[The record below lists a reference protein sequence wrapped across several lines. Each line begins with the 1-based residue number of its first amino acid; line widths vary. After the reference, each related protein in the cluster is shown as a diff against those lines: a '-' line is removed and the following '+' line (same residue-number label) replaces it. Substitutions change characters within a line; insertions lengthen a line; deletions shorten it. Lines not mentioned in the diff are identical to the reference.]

1 MRAKRASQRAAA
13 LLCAAALLV
22 NLISTAWAASAF
34 LRVGSASAVP
44 GETRSVYVS
53 GSNLDKLAGVQGI
66 VSYDNTALE
75 LTGAAMVGAFS
86 ALGTVN
92 TETAG
97 QVSFNGA
104 CLDGISGSQNILR
117 LDFRVR
123 PDAAAGEYLLDIL
136 IENAYNTGLGAVPLN
151 GAPGVFTVTEPQST
165 TKTLYFYSGSSVST
179 LHKGEQ
185 VSITACTYGSQGL
198 AAGKL
203 EFRYDAALFTY
214 VAAEPLA
221 ALSGAVKSLD
231 ASRAGYV
238 SAAFASEEEIPGGEL
253 LRLTLEAVAD
263 VDADTSVT
271 FAASELYDT
280 ALAAMNGVGF
290 TQALTLRKTEVTPET
305 PALRVTM
312 PAAAR
317 TDETITAVAVLDS
330 GSGLAAADFCISYD
344 TALLTCTGVKVSAG
358 MESVDGVCIVTNPN
372 FDGGQV
378 KFTFICEKG
387 FVDEAVLLTM
397 TFQPEKEGT
406 VTLTPAIA
414 TSAVGA
420 DRQPI
425 ALDMCAASCEVKDPF
440 FEVTFRDE
448 DGTVLSRQSVRYR
461 AAAVP
466 PDAVKA
472 PDEAHHYELAGW
484 GGDYSSITADAEFTA
499 RYTAIPHTEVVDKAV
514 EPTCTKAGL
523 TEGKHCSVCGEVLVE
538 QEVVPAKGH
547 TEVVDKAVEPT
558 CTKTGLT
565 EGKHCSVCG
574 EVLVEQTIVPA
585 KGHSWDSGK
594 ITIVP
599 TCTGTGVKTYT
610 CTACAATRTETVSAT
625 GHTVVT
631 VAKVEPTCT
640 QPGRAAGTKC
650 SVCGEV
656 LSGLTEIKATGH
668 TEVIDAAVEPTCTK
682 TGLTEG
688 KHCSVCNKVLV
699 KQTIVPAKGHSWDSG
714 KITIAPTCTGTGVKT
729 YTCTACAAT
738 RTETVS
744 ATGHTVVT
752 VAKVEPTC
760 TQPGRAAGTKCSVC
774 GEVLSGLTE
783 IKATGHTEVIDKAVA
798 PTCTKTGLTEGKH
811 CSVCSAVLVEQK
823 VVPAKGHI
831 EVVDKAVEPTCTETG
846 LTEGK
851 HCSVCGEVQ
860 VEQEVV
866 PAKGHTEVI
875 DKAVEPTCTETGLT
889 EGKHCSVCGAV
900 LVEQEIVPAK
910 GHTEVIDKT
919 VKPTCTETG
928 LTEGKHC
935 SVCNKV
941 LVKQTIVPAKGH
953 RWDGGKITA
962 APTCT
967 GTGVKTYTCTACAAT
982 RTETV
987 SATGH
992 TVVTVAKVEPT
1003 CTQPGRAAGTKCS
1016 VCGEILSGLT
1026 EIKATGHTEV
1036 IDAAV
1041 EPTCTETG
1049 LTEGKHCSVCNAV
1062 LVEQRVVPAKGHT
1075 EVVDKAV
1082 EPTCTETGLAEG
1094 KHCSVC
1100 NAVLVEQE
1108 VVPAKGHTEVI
1119 DKAVEPTCTE
1129 TGLTEGKRC
1138 SVCGEVLV
1146 KQEVVPAKGHTEV
1159 IDKAVEPTCTKMGL
1173 TEGKHCSVCNAV
1185 LVEQKVV
1192 PAKRHTEVI
1201 DKAVAP
1207 TCTKTGLTEGK
1218 HCSVCSAVL
1227 VEQEIVPAKG
1237 HIEVVDKA
1245 VEPTCTKTG
1254 LTEGKHCSVC
1264 SAVLVEQEIVPA
1276 KGHTEVV
1283 DKAVEPTCT
1292 ETGLTEGK
1300 HCSVCGEVLV
1310 EQKVVPAKGHT
1321 EVIDKAVAPTCTKT
1335 GLTEGKH
1342 CSVCGEVLVEQEV
1355 VPAKGHTEVV
1365 DKAVEPTCTETGL
1378 TEGKHCSVC
1387 SAVLVEQEVVPAKGH
1402 TEVVDKAVEPTCTK
1416 TGLTEG
1422 KHCSV
1427 CGEVLVEQ
1435 EVVPA
1440 LGFTVSGSVAG
1451 VTDNAMVTLLKD
1463 GVVAARGDVRADGG
1477 FLLSGLRIG
1486 AGTYTLRVDGGGCV
1500 AWEMPVAL
1508 SDDSGSANVACLL
1521 RRIGDVN
1528 GDGTGAEDA
1537 LQCTLDLQTLYDYLA
1552 LRQVPGSFCDSADA
1566 ARNELLVRY
1575 FLRLADVN
1583 EDGQVDILD
1592 YQRLYLL
1599 ARNG

>member
-1 MRAKRASQRAAA
+1 MKAKRASRRAAA

-34 LRVGSASAVP
+34 LRVGSASAAP

-53 GSNLDKLAGVQGI
+53 GSNLEALAGVEGI
-66 VSYDNTALE
+66 VSYDDTALE

-97 QVSFNGA
+97 QVSFNGT
-104 CLDGISGSQNILR
+104 CLDGISGSQSILR
-117 LDFRVR
+117 LDFRVKA
-123 PDAAAGEYLLDIL
+123 DAAPGDYLLDIL
-136 IENAYNTGLGAVPLN
+136 IENAYNTDPVAVPLS
-151 GAPGVFTVTEPQST
+151 GASGVFTVTEPQST

-185 VSITACTYGSQGL
+185 VSITARTYGSQGL

-203 EFRYDAALFTY
+203 EFRYDAALFTC
-214 VAAEPLA
+214 VAAEPLS
-221 ALSGAVKSLD
+221 ALSGAMKSLD
-231 ASRAGYV
+231 ISRAGYV

-280 ALAAMNGVGF
+280 ALAAMNGIGF

-305 PALRVTM
+305 PALRVTV

-317 TDETITAVAVLDS
+317 TDETITAVVTLDS

-387 FVDEAVLLTM
+387 FADEAVLLTM
-397 TFQPEKEGT
+397 TFQPKKEGA
-406 VTLTPAIA
+406 VTLTPTVT

-420 DRQPI
+420 DRRPI

-499 RYTAIPHTEVVDKAV
+499 RYTAIPHTEVVDKA
-514 EPTCTKAGL
+514 L
-523 TEGKHCSVCGEVLVE
+523 
-538 QEVVPAKGH
+538 
-547 TEVVDKAVEPT
+547 
-558 CTKTGLT
+558 
-565 EGKHCSVCG
+565 
-574 EVLVEQTIVPA
+574 
-585 KGHSWDSGK
+585 
-594 ITIVP
+594 
-599 TCTGTGVKTYT
+599 
-610 CTACAATRTETVSAT
+610 
-625 GHTVVT
+625 
-631 VAKVEPTCT
+631 
-640 QPGRAAGTKC
+640 
-650 SVCGEV
+650 
-656 LSGLTEIKATGH
+656 
-668 TEVIDAAVEPTCTK
+668 EPTCTK

-699 KQTIVPAKGHSWDSG
+699 KQEIVPAKGH
-714 KITIAPTCTGTGVKT
+714 
-729 YTCTACAAT
+729 
-738 RTETVS
+738 
-744 ATGHTVVT
+744 
-752 VAKVEPTC
+752 
-760 TQPGRAAGTKCSVC
+760 
-774 GEVLSGLTE
+774 
-783 IKATGHTEVIDKAVA
+783 TEVVDKAVA
-798 PTCTKTGLTEGKH
+798 PTCTETGLTEGKH

-823 VVPAKGHI
+823 VVPAKGHT
-831 EVVDKAVEPTCTETG
+831 EVVDKAVEPTCTKAG

-851 HCSVCGEVQ
+851 HCSVCNTVL
-860 VEQEVV
+860 VEQKVV

-875 DKAVEPTCTETGLT
+875 DKAV
-889 EGKHCSVCGAV
+889 
-900 LVEQEIVPAK
+900 
-910 GHTEVIDKT
+910 
-919 VKPTCTETG
+919 
-928 LTEGKHC
+928 
-935 SVCNKV
+935 
-941 LVKQTIVPAKGH
+941 
-953 RWDGGKITA
+953 

-967 GTGVKTYTCTACAAT
+967 K
-982 RTETV
+982 
-987 SATGH
+987 
-992 TVVTVAKVEPT
+992 
-1003 CTQPGRAAGTKCS
+1003 
-1016 VCGEILSGLT
+1016 
-1026 EIKATGHTEV
+1026 
-1036 IDAAV
+1036 
-1041 EPTCTETG
+1041 TG

-1146 KQEVVPAKGHTEV
+1146 EQEVVPAKGHIEV
-1159 IDKAVEPTCTKMGL
+1159 VDKAVAPTCTQTGL

-1192 PAKRHTEVI
+1192 PAKGHT
-1201 DKAVAP
+1201 
-1207 TCTKTGLTEGK
+1207 
-1218 HCSVCSAVL
+1218 
-1227 VEQEIVPAKG
+1227 
-1237 HIEVVDKA
+1237 EVVDKA

-1264 SAVLVEQEIVPA
+1264 NA
-1276 KGHTEVV
+1276 
-1283 DKAVEPTCT
+1283 
-1292 ETGLTEGK
+1292 
-1300 HCSVCGEVLV
+1300 VLV

-1335 GLTEGKH
+1335 GLTEGR
-1342 CSVCGEVLVEQEV
+1342 
-1355 VPAKGHTEVV
+1355 
-1365 DKAVEPTCTETGL
+1365 
-1378 TEGKHCSVC
+1378 HCSVC
-1387 SAVLVEQEVVPAKGH
+1387 SAVLVEQEI
-1402 TEVVDKAVEPTCTK
+1402 
-1416 TGLTEG
+1416 
-1422 KHCSV
+1422 
-1427 CGEVLVEQ
+1427 
-1435 EVVPA
+1435 VPA

-1451 VTDNAMVTLLKD
+1451 VTDNAMVTLLKN

-1537 LQCTLDLQTLYDYLA
+1537 LRCTLDLQTLYDYLA

>member
-1 MRAKRASQRAAA
+1 MRAKCASRRAAA

-22 NLISTAWAASAF
+22 NLISTAWAANAF
-34 LRVGSASAVP
+34 LRVGSASAAP

-53 GSNLDKLAGVQGI
+53 GSNLEALAGVEGI

-136 IENAYNTGLGAVPLN
+136 IENAYNTGLGTVPLS
-151 GAPGVFTVTEPQST
+151 GASGVFTVTEPQST

-185 VSITACTYGSQGL
+185 VSITARTYGSQGL

-203 EFRYDAALFTY
+203 EFRYDAALFTC

-231 ASRAGYV
+231 TSRAGYV

-290 TQALTLRKTEVTPET
+290 TRTLALRKAEVTPEV

-317 TDETITAVAVLDS
+317 TNETITAAATLDN

-378 KFTFICEKG
+378 KFTFICAKG
-387 FVDEAVLLTM
+387 FADRAELVTM
-397 TFQPEKEGT
+397 TFQPKKEGA
-406 VTLTPAIA
+406 VTLTPTVT

-420 DRQPI
+420 DRRPI
-425 ALDMCAASCEVKDPF
+425 ALDMRAASCEVKDPF

-484 GGDYSSITADAEFTA
+484 GGDYSNITADAEFTA

-514 EPTCTKAGL
+514 EPTCTKTGL
-523 TEGKHCSVCGEVLVE
+523 TEGKHCSVCSAVLVE
-538 QEVVPAKGH
+538 QEVVKAKGH
-547 TEVVDKAVEPT
+547 TEVIDAAVEPT
-558 CTKTGLT
+558 CTETGLT

-574 EVLVEQTIVPA
+574 EVLVEQ
-585 KGHSWDSGK
+585 
-594 ITIVP
+594 
-599 TCTGTGVKTYT
+599 
-610 CTACAATRTETVSAT
+610 
-625 GHTVVT
+625 
-631 VAKVEPTCT
+631 
-640 QPGRAAGTKC
+640 
-650 SVCGEV
+650 
-656 LSGLTEIKATGH
+656 
-668 TEVIDAAVEPTCTK
+668 
-682 TGLTEG
+682 
-688 KHCSVCNKVLV
+688 
-699 KQTIVPAKGHSWDSG
+699 
-714 KITIAPTCTGTGVKT
+714 
-729 YTCTACAAT
+729 
-738 RTETVS
+738 
-744 ATGHTVVT
+744 
-752 VAKVEPTC
+752 
-760 TQPGRAAGTKCSVC
+760 
-774 GEVLSGLTE
+774 
-783 IKATGHTEVIDKAVA
+783 KAV
-798 PTCTKTGLTEGKH
+798 K
-811 CSVCSAVLVEQK
+811 
-823 VVPAKGHI
+823 AKGHI

-851 HCSVCGEVQ
+851 HCSVCGEV
-860 VEQEVV
+860 
-866 PAKGHTEVI
+866 
-875 DKAVEPTCTETGLT
+875 
-889 EGKHCSVCGAV
+889 
-900 LVEQEIVPAK
+900 
-910 GHTEVIDKT
+910 
-919 VKPTCTETG
+919 
-928 LTEGKHC
+928 
-935 SVCNKV
+935 
-941 LVKQTIVPAKGH
+941 
-953 RWDGGKITA
+953 
-962 APTCT
+962 
-967 GTGVKTYTCTACAAT
+967 
-982 RTETV
+982 
-987 SATGH
+987 
-992 TVVTVAKVEPT
+992 
-1003 CTQPGRAAGTKCS
+1003 
-1016 VCGEILSGLT
+1016 
-1026 EIKATGHTEV
+1026 
-1036 IDAAV
+1036 
-1041 EPTCTETG
+1041 
-1049 LTEGKHCSVCNAV
+1049 
-1062 LVEQRVVPAKGHT
+1062 
-1075 EVVDKAV
+1075 
-1082 EPTCTETGLAEG
+1082 
-1094 KHCSVC
+1094 
-1100 NAVLVEQE
+1100 LVEQE
-1108 VVPAKGHTEVI
+1108 VVPAKGHTE
-1119 DKAVEPTCTE
+1119 AV
-1129 TGLTEGKRC
+1129 
-1138 SVCGEVLV
+1138 
-1146 KQEVVPAKGHTEV
+1146 
-1159 IDKAVEPTCTKMGL
+1159 DKAVEPTCTKTGL

-1192 PAKRHTEVI
+1192 PA
-1201 DKAVAP
+1201 
-1207 TCTKTGLTEGK
+1207 
-1218 HCSVCSAVL
+1218 
-1227 VEQEIVPAKG
+1227 
-1237 HIEVVDKA
+1237 
-1245 VEPTCTKTG
+1245 
-1254 LTEGKHCSVC
+1254 
-1264 SAVLVEQEIVPA
+1264 
-1276 KGHTEVV
+1276 
-1283 DKAVEPTCT
+1283 
-1292 ETGLTEGK
+1292 
-1300 HCSVCGEVLV
+1300 
-1310 EQKVVPAKGHT
+1310 
-1321 EVIDKAVAPTCTKT
+1321 
-1335 GLTEGKH
+1335 
-1342 CSVCGEVLVEQEV
+1342 
-1355 VPAKGHTEVV
+1355 
-1365 DKAVEPTCTETGL
+1365 
-1378 TEGKHCSVC
+1378 
-1387 SAVLVEQEVVPAKGH
+1387 
-1402 TEVVDKAVEPTCTK
+1402 
-1416 TGLTEG
+1416 
-1422 KHCSV
+1422 
-1427 CGEVLVEQ
+1427 
-1435 EVVPA
+1435 

-1451 VTDNAMVTLLKD
+1451 ATDNAMVTLLKD

-1486 AGTYTLRVDGGGCV
+1486 AGTYTLRVDGVGCV

-1521 RRIGDVN
+1521 LRIGDVN

>member
-1 MRAKRASQRAAA
+1 MKAKRASRRAAA

-34 LRVGSASAVP
+34 LQVGSASAAP

-53 GSNLDKLAGVQGI
+53 GSNLEALAGVQGI
-66 VSYDNTALE
+66 VSYDDTALE

-97 QVSFNGA
+97 QVSFNGT

-136 IENAYNTGLGAVPLN
+136 IENAYNTGLATVTMSGVS
-151 GAPGVFTVTEPQST
+151 GVFTVTEPQTT

-185 VSITACTYGSQGL
+185 VSITARTYGSQGL

-203 EFRYDAALFTY
+203 EFRYDAALFTC

-231 ASRAGYV
+231 TSRTGYV
-238 SAAFASEEEIPGGEL
+238 SAAFASKEEIPGGEL
-253 LRLTLEAVAD
+253 LRLTLEAAAD

-280 ALAAMNGVGF
+280 ALAAMNGIGF

-317 TDETITAVAVLDS
+317 TDETITAVAVLDR

-406 VTLTPAIA
+406 VTLTPTVT

-425 ALDMCAASCEVKDPF
+425 TLDMCAASCEVKDPF

-448 DGTVLSRQSVRYR
+448 DGTVLSRQSVRYC

-472 PDEAHHYELAGW
+472 PDAAYHYELTGW
-484 GGDYSSITADAEFTA
+484 GGDYSSITANAEFTA
-499 RYTAIPHTEVVDKAV
+499 RYTAIPHTEVVDK
-514 EPTCTKAGL
+514 
-523 TEGKHCSVCGEVLVE
+523 
-538 QEVVPAKGH
+538 
-547 TEVVDKAVEPT
+547 
-558 CTKTGLT
+558 
-565 EGKHCSVCG
+565 
-574 EVLVEQTIVPA
+574 
-585 KGHSWDSGK
+585 
-594 ITIVP
+594 
-599 TCTGTGVKTYT
+599 
-610 CTACAATRTETVSAT
+610 
-625 GHTVVT
+625 
-631 VAKVEPTCT
+631 
-640 QPGRAAGTKC
+640 
-650 SVCGEV
+650 
-656 LSGLTEIKATGH
+656 
-668 TEVIDAAVEPTCTK
+668 AVEPTCTK

-783 IKATGHTEVIDKAVA
+783 IKATGHTEVIDA
-798 PTCTKTGLTEGKH
+798 
-811 CSVCSAVLVEQK
+811 
-823 VVPAKGHI
+823 
-831 EVVDKAVEPTCTETG
+831 
-846 LTEGK
+846 
-851 HCSVCGEVQ
+851 
-860 VEQEVV
+860 
-866 PAKGHTEVI
+866 
-875 DKAVEPTCTETGLT
+875 
-889 EGKHCSVCGAV
+889 
-900 LVEQEIVPAK
+900 
-910 GHTEVIDKT
+910 
-919 VKPTCTETG
+919 
-928 LTEGKHC
+928 
-935 SVCNKV
+935 
-941 LVKQTIVPAKGH
+941 
-953 RWDGGKITA
+953 
-962 APTCT
+962 
-967 GTGVKTYTCTACAAT
+967 
-982 RTETV
+982 
-987 SATGH
+987 
-992 TVVTVAKVEPT
+992 
-1003 CTQPGRAAGTKCS
+1003 
-1016 VCGEILSGLT
+1016 
-1026 EIKATGHTEV
+1026 
-1036 IDAAV
+1036 
-1041 EPTCTETG
+1041 
-1049 LTEGKHCSVCNAV
+1049 
-1062 LVEQRVVPAKGHT
+1062 
-1075 EVVDKAV
+1075 
-1082 EPTCTETGLAEG
+1082 
-1094 KHCSVC
+1094 
-1100 NAVLVEQE
+1100 
-1108 VVPAKGHTEVI
+1108 
-1119 DKAVEPTCTE
+1119 
-1129 TGLTEGKRC
+1129 
-1138 SVCGEVLV
+1138 
-1146 KQEVVPAKGHTEV
+1146 
-1159 IDKAVEPTCTKMGL
+1159 
-1173 TEGKHCSVCNAV
+1173 
-1185 LVEQKVV
+1185 
-1192 PAKRHTEVI
+1192 
-1201 DKAVAP
+1201 
-1207 TCTKTGLTEGK
+1207 
-1218 HCSVCSAVL
+1218 
-1227 VEQEIVPAKG
+1227 
-1237 HIEVVDKA
+1237 
-1245 VEPTCTKTG
+1245 
-1254 LTEGKHCSVC
+1254 
-1264 SAVLVEQEIVPA
+1264 
-1276 KGHTEVV
+1276 
-1283 DKAVEPTCT
+1283 AVEPTCT

-1310 EQKVVPAKGHT
+1310 EQK
-1321 EVIDKAVAPTCTKT
+1321 
-1335 GLTEGKH
+1335 
-1342 CSVCGEVLVEQEV
+1342 
-1355 VPAKGHTEVV
+1355 
-1365 DKAVEPTCTETGL
+1365 
-1378 TEGKHCSVC
+1378 
-1387 SAVLVEQEVVPAKGH
+1387 
-1402 TEVVDKAVEPTCTK
+1402 
-1416 TGLTEG
+1416 
-1422 KHCSV
+1422 
-1427 CGEVLVEQ
+1427 
-1435 EVVPA
+1435 VVPA

-1477 FLLSGLRIG
+1477 FLLSGLRNG

-1521 RRIGDVN
+1521 LRIGDVN

>member
-1 MRAKRASQRAAA
+1 MKAKRASRRAAA

-34 LRVGSASAVP
+34 LRVGSASAAP

-53 GSNLDKLAGVQGI
+53 GSNLEALAGVEGI

-86 ALGTVN
+86 TLGTVN

-123 PDAAAGEYLLDIL
+123 PDAAADDYLLDIL
-136 IENAYNTGLGAVPLN
+136 IENAYNTGLTTVPLN
-151 GAPGVFTVTEPQST
+151 GVSGVFTVTEPQTT

-185 VSITACTYGSQGL
+185 VSITARTYGSQGL

-203 EFRYDAALFTY
+203 EFRYDAALFTC
-214 VAAEPLA
+214 VAAEPLS
-221 ALSGAVKSLD
+221 ALSGAMKSLD
-231 ASRAGYV
+231 TSRAGYV

-253 LRLTLEAVAD
+253 LRLTLEAAAD

-271 FAASELYDT
+271 FTASELYDT
-280 ALAAMNGVGF
+280 ALAAMNGIGF

-317 TDETITAVAVLDS
+317 TDETITAVATLDS

-344 TALLTCTGVKVSAG
+344 TALLTSTGVKVSAG
-358 MESVDGVCIVTNPN
+358 MESVDGVCIVTNPHT
-372 FDGGQV
+372 DGGQV
-378 KFTFICEKG
+378 KFTFICAKG
-387 FVDEAVLLTM
+387 FADGAELVTM
-397 TFQPEKEGT
+397 TFQPKKEGA
-406 VTLTPAIA
+406 VTLTPTVT

-420 DRQPI
+420 DRRPI

-484 GGDYSSITADAEFTA
+484 GGDYSNITADAEFTA
-499 RYTAIPHTEVVDKAV
+499 RYTAIPHTEAV
-514 EPTCTKAGL
+514 
-523 TEGKHCSVCGEVLVE
+523 
-538 QEVVPAKGH
+538 
-547 TEVVDKAVEPT
+547 
-558 CTKTGLT
+558 
-565 EGKHCSVCG
+565 
-574 EVLVEQTIVPA
+574 
-585 KGHSWDSGK
+585 
-594 ITIVP
+594 
-599 TCTGTGVKTYT
+599 
-610 CTACAATRTETVSAT
+610 
-625 GHTVVT
+625 
-631 VAKVEPTCT
+631 
-640 QPGRAAGTKC
+640 
-650 SVCGEV
+650 
-656 LSGLTEIKATGH
+656 
-668 TEVIDAAVEPTCTK
+668 
-682 TGLTEG
+682 
-688 KHCSVCNKVLV
+688 
-699 KQTIVPAKGHSWDSG
+699 
-714 KITIAPTCTGTGVKT
+714 
-729 YTCTACAAT
+729 
-738 RTETVS
+738 
-744 ATGHTVVT
+744 
-752 VAKVEPTC
+752 
-760 TQPGRAAGTKCSVC
+760 
-774 GEVLSGLTE
+774 
-783 IKATGHTEVIDKAVA
+783 DKAVA
-798 PTCTKTGLTEGKH
+798 PTCTETGLTEGKH

-823 VVPAKGHI
+823 V
-831 EVVDKAVEPTCTETG
+831 
-846 LTEGK
+846 
-851 HCSVCGEVQ
+851 
-860 VEQEVV
+860 
-866 PAKGHTEVI
+866 
-875 DKAVEPTCTETGLT
+875 
-889 EGKHCSVCGAV
+889 
-900 LVEQEIVPAK
+900 
-910 GHTEVIDKT
+910 
-919 VKPTCTETG
+919 
-928 LTEGKHC
+928 
-935 SVCNKV
+935 
-941 LVKQTIVPAKGH
+941 
-953 RWDGGKITA
+953 
-962 APTCT
+962 
-967 GTGVKTYTCTACAAT
+967 
-982 RTETV
+982 
-987 SATGH
+987 
-992 TVVTVAKVEPT
+992 
-1003 CTQPGRAAGTKCS
+1003 
-1016 VCGEILSGLT
+1016 
-1026 EIKATGHTEV
+1026 
-1036 IDAAV
+1036 
-1041 EPTCTETG
+1041 
-1049 LTEGKHCSVCNAV
+1049 
-1062 LVEQRVVPAKGHT
+1062 
-1075 EVVDKAV
+1075 
-1082 EPTCTETGLAEG
+1082 
-1094 KHCSVC
+1094 
-1100 NAVLVEQE
+1100 
-1108 VVPAKGHTEVI
+1108 
-1119 DKAVEPTCTE
+1119 
-1129 TGLTEGKRC
+1129 
-1138 SVCGEVLV
+1138 
-1146 KQEVVPAKGHTEV
+1146 
-1159 IDKAVEPTCTKMGL
+1159 
-1173 TEGKHCSVCNAV
+1173 
-1185 LVEQKVV
+1185 
-1192 PAKRHTEVI
+1192 
-1201 DKAVAP
+1201 
-1207 TCTKTGLTEGK
+1207 
-1218 HCSVCSAVL
+1218 
-1227 VEQEIVPAKG
+1227 VPAKG

-1283 DKAVEPTCT
+1283 DKAV
-1292 ETGLTEGK
+1292 
-1300 HCSVCGEVLV
+1300 
-1310 EQKVVPAKGHT
+1310 
-1321 EVIDKAVAPTCTKT
+1321 APTCTKT

-1342 CSVCGEVLVEQEV
+1342 CSVCNAVLVEQEV

-1365 DKAVEPTCTETGL
+1365 DKVVEPTCTETGL

-1402 TEVVDKAVEPTCTK
+1402 TEVIDKAVAPTCTKTGLTEGRHCSVCSAVLVEQEIVPAKGHTEVIDKAVAPTCTKTGLTEGKHCSVCSAVLVEQEVVPAKGHTEVIDKAVEPTCTK
-1416 TGLTEG
+1416 TGLTEGKHCSICSAVLVEQKVVPAKGHSWDGGKITAAPTCTGTGVKTYTCTECAATRTETVSATGHTVVTVAKVEPTCTQSGRAAGTKCSVCGEVLSGLTEIKATGHTEVIDAAVEPTCTKTGLTEGKHCSVCNAVLVEQEIVPAKGHTEVIDEAVEPTCTETGLTEG

-1451 VTDNAMVTLLKD
+1451 VTDNAMVTLLQD
-1463 GVVAARGDVRADGG
+1463 GVVTARGDVRADGG

-1521 RRIGDVN
+1521 LRIGDVN

-1537 LQCTLDLQTLYDYLA
+1537 LRCTLDLQTLYDYLA

>member
-34 LRVGSASAVP
+34 LRVGSASAAP

-66 VSYDNTALE
+66 VSYDSAALE

-86 ALGTVN
+86 TLGTVN

-123 PDAAAGEYLLDIL
+123 PDAAAGDYLLDIL
-136 IENAYNTGLGAVPLN
+136 IENAYNTGLTTVPLN
-151 GAPGVFTVTEPQST
+151 GVSGVFTVTEPQST
-165 TKTLYFYSGSSVST
+165 TKTLYFYGSSDASA
-179 LHKGEQ
+179 LHKGEK
-185 VSITACTYGSQGL
+185 VTVTARTYGSQGL

-203 EFRYDAALFTY
+203 EFRYDAALFIC

-231 ASRAGYV
+231 TSRAGYV
-238 SAAFASEEEIPGGEL
+238 SAAFASEEELPGGEL
-253 LRLTLEAVAD
+253 LRLTLEAAAD

-317 TDETITAVAVLDS
+317 TDETITAVAVLDR

-406 VTLTPAIA
+406 VTLTPTVT

-420 DRQPI
+420 DRKPI

-440 FEVTFRDE
+440 FAVTFRDE

-514 EPTCTKAGL
+514 EPTCT
-523 TEGKHCSVCGEVLVE
+523 E
-538 QEVVPAKGH
+538 
-547 TEVVDKAVEPT
+547 
-558 CTKTGLT
+558 TGLT
-565 EGKHCSVCG
+565 EGKHCSVCSA
-574 EVLVEQTIVPA
+574 VLVKQTIVPA
-585 KGHSWDSGK
+585 KGHRWDGGK
-594 ITIVP
+594 ITAAP
-599 TCTGTGVKTYT
+599 TCTKTGVKTYT
-610 CTACAATRTETVSAT
+610 CTECAATRTETVSAM

-668 TEVIDAAVEPTCTK
+668 TEVIDAVVEPTCTETGLTEGKHCSVCNAVLVEQEVVKAKGHTEVIDAAVEPTCTK

-688 KHCSVCNKVLV
+688 KHCSVCSAVLVEQEVVPAKGHTEVIDKAVEPTCTKTGLTEGKHCSVCSAVLVEQEIVPAKGHTEVVDKVVEPTCTETGLTEGKHCSVCNKVLV
-699 KQTIVPAKGHSWDSG
+699 EQTIVPAKGHSWDSG

-783 IKATGHTEVIDKAVA
+783 IKATGHTEVIDKAV
-798 PTCTKTGLTEGKH
+798 
-811 CSVCSAVLVEQK
+811 
-823 VVPAKGHI
+823 
-831 EVVDKAVEPTCTETG
+831 
-846 LTEGK
+846 
-851 HCSVCGEVQ
+851 
-860 VEQEVV
+860 
-866 PAKGHTEVI
+866 
-875 DKAVEPTCTETGLT
+875 
-889 EGKHCSVCGAV
+889 
-900 LVEQEIVPAK
+900 
-910 GHTEVIDKT
+910 
-919 VKPTCTETG
+919 
-928 LTEGKHC
+928 
-935 SVCNKV
+935 
-941 LVKQTIVPAKGH
+941 
-953 RWDGGKITA
+953 
-962 APTCT
+962 
-967 GTGVKTYTCTACAAT
+967 
-982 RTETV
+982 
-987 SATGH
+987 
-992 TVVTVAKVEPT
+992 
-1003 CTQPGRAAGTKCS
+1003 
-1016 VCGEILSGLT
+1016 
-1026 EIKATGHTEV
+1026 
-1036 IDAAV
+1036 
-1041 EPTCTETG
+1041 
-1049 LTEGKHCSVCNAV
+1049 
-1062 LVEQRVVPAKGHT
+1062 
-1075 EVVDKAV
+1075 
-1082 EPTCTETGLAEG
+1082 
-1094 KHCSVC
+1094 
-1100 NAVLVEQE
+1100 
-1108 VVPAKGHTEVI
+1108 
-1119 DKAVEPTCTE
+1119 
-1129 TGLTEGKRC
+1129 
-1138 SVCGEVLV
+1138 
-1146 KQEVVPAKGHTEV
+1146 
-1159 IDKAVEPTCTKMGL
+1159 
-1173 TEGKHCSVCNAV
+1173 
-1185 LVEQKVV
+1185 
-1192 PAKRHTEVI
+1192 
-1201 DKAVAP
+1201 
-1207 TCTKTGLTEGK
+1207 
-1218 HCSVCSAVL
+1218 
-1227 VEQEIVPAKG
+1227 
-1237 HIEVVDKA
+1237 
-1245 VEPTCTKTG
+1245 
-1254 LTEGKHCSVC
+1254 
-1264 SAVLVEQEIVPA
+1264 
-1276 KGHTEVV
+1276 
-1283 DKAVEPTCT
+1283 
-1292 ETGLTEGK
+1292 
-1300 HCSVCGEVLV
+1300 
-1310 EQKVVPAKGHT
+1310 
-1321 EVIDKAVAPTCTKT
+1321 
-1335 GLTEGKH
+1335 
-1342 CSVCGEVLVEQEV
+1342 
-1355 VPAKGHTEVV
+1355 
-1365 DKAVEPTCTETGL
+1365 
-1378 TEGKHCSVC
+1378 
-1387 SAVLVEQEVVPAKGH
+1387 
-1402 TEVVDKAVEPTCTK
+1402 EPTCTK

-1451 VTDNAMVTLLKD
+1451 ITDNAMVTLLKD
-1463 GVVAARGDVRADGG
+1463 GVVAARGDVRADGS
-1477 FLLSGLRIG
+1477 FRLSELRIG

-1500 AWEMPVAL
+1500 AWEMPIAL

-1521 RRIGDVN
+1521 LRIGDVN

-1537 LQCTLDLQTLYDYLA
+1537 LQCALDLQTLYDYLA
-1552 LRQVPGSFCDSADA
+1552 LGQVPGSFRDSADA

-1583 EDGQVDILD
+1583 GDGQVNILD

-1599 ARNG
+1599 ARNN

>member
-1 MRAKRASQRAAA
+1 MKAKRASRRAAA

-34 LRVGSASAVP
+34 LRVGSASAAP

-53 GSNLDKLAGVQGI
+53 GSNLEALAGVEGI
-66 VSYDNTALE
+66 VSYDNTELE

-123 PDAAAGEYLLDIL
+123 PDAAAGEYLLGIL
-136 IENAYNTGLGAVPLN
+136 IENAYNTGLGTVPLS
-151 GAPGVFTVTEPQST
+151 GASGVFTVTEPQTT

-185 VSITACTYGSQGL
+185 VSITARTYGSQGL

-203 EFRYDAALFTY
+203 EFRYDAALFTC

-231 ASRAGYV
+231 TSRAGYV

-317 TDETITAVAVLDS
+317 TNETITAVATLDS

-358 MESVDGVCIVTNPN
+358 MESVDGVCIETNPN

-378 KFTFICEKG
+378 KFTFICAKG
-387 FVDEAVLLTM
+387 FADGAELVTV
-397 TFQPEKEGT
+397 TFQPKKEGA
-406 VTLTPAIA
+406 VTLTPTVT

-420 DRQPI
+420 DRRPI

-499 RYTAIPHTEVVDKAV
+499 RYTAIPHTEVV
-514 EPTCTKAGL
+514 E
-523 TEGKHCSVCGEVLVE
+523 
-538 QEVVPAKGH
+538 
-547 TEVVDKAVEPT
+547 KAVEPT

-574 EVLVEQTIVPA
+574 EVL
-585 KGHSWDSGK
+585 
-594 ITIVP
+594 
-599 TCTGTGVKTYT
+599 
-610 CTACAATRTETVSAT
+610 
-625 GHTVVT
+625 
-631 VAKVEPTCT
+631 
-640 QPGRAAGTKC
+640 
-650 SVCGEV
+650 
-656 LSGLTEIKATGH
+656 
-668 TEVIDAAVEPTCTK
+668 
-682 TGLTEG
+682 
-688 KHCSVCNKVLV
+688 
-699 KQTIVPAKGHSWDSG
+699 
-714 KITIAPTCTGTGVKT
+714 
-729 YTCTACAAT
+729 
-738 RTETVS
+738 
-744 ATGHTVVT
+744 
-752 VAKVEPTC
+752 
-760 TQPGRAAGTKCSVC
+760 
-774 GEVLSGLTE
+774 
-783 IKATGHTEVIDKAVA
+783 
-798 PTCTKTGLTEGKH
+798 
-811 CSVCSAVLVEQK
+811 
-823 VVPAKGHI
+823 
-831 EVVDKAVEPTCTETG
+831 
-846 LTEGK
+846 
-851 HCSVCGEVQ
+851 
-860 VEQEVV
+860 
-866 PAKGHTEVI
+866 
-875 DKAVEPTCTETGLT
+875 
-889 EGKHCSVCGAV
+889 
-900 LVEQEIVPAK
+900 
-910 GHTEVIDKT
+910 
-919 VKPTCTETG
+919 
-928 LTEGKHC
+928 
-935 SVCNKV
+935 
-941 LVKQTIVPAKGH
+941 
-953 RWDGGKITA
+953 
-962 APTCT
+962 
-967 GTGVKTYTCTACAAT
+967 
-982 RTETV
+982 
-987 SATGH
+987 
-992 TVVTVAKVEPT
+992 
-1003 CTQPGRAAGTKCS
+1003 
-1016 VCGEILSGLT
+1016 
-1026 EIKATGHTEV
+1026 
-1036 IDAAV
+1036 
-1041 EPTCTETG
+1041 
-1049 LTEGKHCSVCNAV
+1049 
-1062 LVEQRVVPAKGHT
+1062 
-1075 EVVDKAV
+1075 
-1082 EPTCTETGLAEG
+1082 
-1094 KHCSVC
+1094 
-1100 NAVLVEQE
+1100 
-1108 VVPAKGHTEVI
+1108 
-1119 DKAVEPTCTE
+1119 
-1129 TGLTEGKRC
+1129 
-1138 SVCGEVLV
+1138 
-1146 KQEVVPAKGHTEV
+1146 
-1159 IDKAVEPTCTKMGL
+1159 M
-1173 TEGKHCSVCNAV
+1173 
-1185 LVEQKVV
+1185 
-1192 PAKRHTEVI
+1192 
-1201 DKAVAP
+1201 
-1207 TCTKTGLTEGK
+1207 
-1218 HCSVCSAVL
+1218 
-1227 VEQEIVPAKG
+1227 
-1237 HIEVVDKA
+1237 
-1245 VEPTCTKTG
+1245 
-1254 LTEGKHCSVC
+1254 
-1264 SAVLVEQEIVPA
+1264 
-1276 KGHTEVV
+1276 
-1283 DKAVEPTCT
+1283 
-1292 ETGLTEGK
+1292 
-1300 HCSVCGEVLV
+1300 
-1310 EQKVVPAKGHT
+1310 
-1321 EVIDKAVAPTCTKT
+1321 
-1335 GLTEGKH
+1335 
-1342 CSVCGEVLVEQEV
+1342 
-1355 VPAKGHTEVV
+1355 
-1365 DKAVEPTCTETGL
+1365 
-1378 TEGKHCSVC
+1378 
-1387 SAVLVEQEVVPAKGH
+1387 
-1402 TEVVDKAVEPTCTK
+1402 
-1416 TGLTEG
+1416 
-1422 KHCSV
+1422 
-1427 CGEVLVEQ
+1427 EQ

-1451 VTDNAMVTLLKD
+1451 ATDNAMATLLKD

-1508 SDDSGSANVACLL
+1508 SDDRGSANVACLL
-1521 RRIGDVN
+1521 LRIGDVN

>member
-1 MRAKRASQRAAA
+1 MKLKRASQRAAA

-34 LRVGSASAVP
+34 LRVGSVSAAP

-66 VSYDNTALE
+66 VSYDSAVLE

-123 PDAAAGEYLLDIL
+123 PDAAAGEYLLGIL
-136 IENAYNTGLGAVPLN
+136 IENAYNTDPVAVPLS
-151 GAPGVFTVTEPQST
+151 GASGVFAVTEPQTT

-185 VSITACTYGSQGL
+185 VSITASTYGSQGL

-203 EFRYDAALFTY
+203 EFRYDAALFTC
-214 VAAEPLA
+214 VAAEPLS
-221 ALSGAVKSLD
+221 ALSGAMKSLD
-231 ASRAGYV
+231 ISRAGYV

-253 LRLTLEAVAD
+253 LRLTLEAAAD

-317 TDETITAVAVLDS
+317 TDKTITAVAVLDR

-344 TALLTCTGVKVSAG
+344 TALLTCTGVEVSAG
-358 MESVDGVCIVTNPN
+358 MESVDGVCIMTNPN

-397 TFQPEKEGT
+397 TFQPKKEGA
-406 VTLTPAIA
+406 VTLTPTVT

-420 DRQPI
+420 DRRPI

-499 RYTAIPHTEVVDKAV
+499 RYTAIPHTEVM
-514 EPTCTKAGL
+514 
-523 TEGKHCSVCGEVLVE
+523 
-538 QEVVPAKGH
+538 
-547 TEVVDKAVEPT
+547 
-558 CTKTGLT
+558 
-565 EGKHCSVCG
+565 
-574 EVLVEQTIVPA
+574 
-585 KGHSWDSGK
+585 
-594 ITIVP
+594 
-599 TCTGTGVKTYT
+599 
-610 CTACAATRTETVSAT
+610 
-625 GHTVVT
+625 
-631 VAKVEPTCT
+631 
-640 QPGRAAGTKC
+640 
-650 SVCGEV
+650 
-656 LSGLTEIKATGH
+656 
-668 TEVIDAAVEPTCTK
+668 
-682 TGLTEG
+682 
-688 KHCSVCNKVLV
+688 
-699 KQTIVPAKGHSWDSG
+699 
-714 KITIAPTCTGTGVKT
+714 
-729 YTCTACAAT
+729 
-738 RTETVS
+738 
-744 ATGHTVVT
+744 
-752 VAKVEPTC
+752 
-760 TQPGRAAGTKCSVC
+760 
-774 GEVLSGLTE
+774 
-783 IKATGHTEVIDKAVA
+783 
-798 PTCTKTGLTEGKH
+798 
-811 CSVCSAVLVEQK
+811 
-823 VVPAKGHI
+823 
-831 EVVDKAVEPTCTETG
+831 DKAVEPTCTETG

-851 HCSVCGEVQ
+851 HCSVC
-860 VEQEVV
+860 
-866 PAKGHTEVI
+866 
-875 DKAVEPTCTETGLT
+875 
-889 EGKHCSVCGAV
+889 
-900 LVEQEIVPAK
+900 
-910 GHTEVIDKT
+910 
-919 VKPTCTETG
+919 
-928 LTEGKHC
+928 
-935 SVCNKV
+935 
-941 LVKQTIVPAKGH
+941 
-953 RWDGGKITA
+953 
-962 APTCT
+962 
-967 GTGVKTYTCTACAAT
+967 
-982 RTETV
+982 
-987 SATGH
+987 
-992 TVVTVAKVEPT
+992 
-1003 CTQPGRAAGTKCS
+1003 
-1016 VCGEILSGLT
+1016 
-1026 EIKATGHTEV
+1026 
-1036 IDAAV
+1036 
-1041 EPTCTETG
+1041 
-1049 LTEGKHCSVCNAV
+1049 NA
-1062 LVEQRVVPAKGHT
+1062 
-1075 EVVDKAV
+1075 
-1082 EPTCTETGLAEG
+1082 
-1094 KHCSVC
+1094 
-1100 NAVLVEQE
+1100 
-1108 VVPAKGHTEVI
+1108 
-1119 DKAVEPTCTE
+1119 
-1129 TGLTEGKRC
+1129 
-1138 SVCGEVLV
+1138 
-1146 KQEVVPAKGHTEV
+1146 
-1159 IDKAVEPTCTKMGL
+1159 
-1173 TEGKHCSVCNAV
+1173 
-1185 LVEQKVV
+1185 
-1192 PAKRHTEVI
+1192 
-1201 DKAVAP
+1201 
-1207 TCTKTGLTEGK
+1207 
-1218 HCSVCSAVL
+1218 
-1227 VEQEIVPAKG
+1227 
-1237 HIEVVDKA
+1237 
-1245 VEPTCTKTG
+1245 
-1254 LTEGKHCSVC
+1254 
-1264 SAVLVEQEIVPA
+1264 
-1276 KGHTEVV
+1276 
-1283 DKAVEPTCT
+1283 
-1292 ETGLTEGK
+1292 
-1300 HCSVCGEVLV
+1300 
-1310 EQKVVPAKGHT
+1310 
-1321 EVIDKAVAPTCTKT
+1321 
-1335 GLTEGKH
+1335 
-1342 CSVCGEVLVEQEV
+1342 
-1355 VPAKGHTEVV
+1355 
-1365 DKAVEPTCTETGL
+1365 
-1378 TEGKHCSVC
+1378 
-1387 SAVLVEQEVVPAKGH
+1387 
-1402 TEVVDKAVEPTCTK
+1402 
-1416 TGLTEG
+1416 
-1422 KHCSV
+1422 
-1427 CGEVLVEQ
+1427 VLVEQ

-1521 RRIGDVN
+1521 LRIGDVN

>member
-1 MRAKRASQRAAA
+1 MRAKRASRRAAA

-53 GSNLDKLAGVQGI
+53 GSNLEALAGVEGI

-97 QVSFNGA
+97 QVSFNGT
-104 CLDGISGSQNILR
+104 CLDGISGSQSILR
-117 LDFRVR
+117 LDFRVKA
-123 PDAAAGEYLLDIL
+123 DAAPGDYLLDIL
-136 IENAYNTGLGAVPLN
+136 IENAYNTGLGTVSLS
-151 GAPGVFTVTEPQST
+151 GASGVFTVTEPQST
-165 TKTLYFYSGSSVST
+165 TKTLYFYGSSDASA
-179 LHKGEQ
+179 LHKGEK
-185 VSITACTYGSQGL
+185 VTVTARTYGSQGL

-203 EFRYDAALFTY
+203 EFRYDAALFTC

-221 ALSGAVKSLD
+221 ALSRAVKSLD

-280 ALAAMNGVGF
+280 ALAAMNGIGF

-317 TDETITAVAVLDS
+317 TDETITAVAVLDR
-330 GSGLAAADFCISYD
+330 GSGLAAADFCITYD

-387 FVDEAVLLTM
+387 FVDGAELVTM
-397 TFQPEKEGT
+397 TFQPKKEGA
-406 VTLTPAIA
+406 VTLTPTVT

-420 DRQPI
+420 DRRPI

-514 EPTCTKAGL
+514 EPTCTETGL

-538 QEVVPAKGH
+538 QE
-547 TEVVDKAVEPT
+547 
-558 CTKTGLT
+558 
-565 EGKHCSVCG
+565 
-574 EVLVEQTIVPA
+574 IVPA

-625 GHTVVT
+625 GHTAVA

-640 QPGRAAGTKC
+640 Q
-650 SVCGEV
+650 S
-656 LSGLTEIKATGH
+656 
-668 TEVIDAAVEPTCTK
+668 
-682 TGLTEG
+682 
-688 KHCSVCNKVLV
+688 
-699 KQTIVPAKGHSWDSG
+699 
-714 KITIAPTCTGTGVKT
+714 
-729 YTCTACAAT
+729 
-738 RTETVS
+738 
-744 ATGHTVVT
+744 
-752 VAKVEPTC
+752 
-760 TQPGRAAGTKCSVC
+760 GRAAGTKCSVC

-798 PTCTKTGLTEGKH
+798 PTCT
-811 CSVCSAVLVEQK
+811 
-823 VVPAKGHI
+823 
-831 EVVDKAVEPTCTETG
+831 
-846 LTEGK
+846 
-851 HCSVCGEVQ
+851 
-860 VEQEVV
+860 
-866 PAKGHTEVI
+866 
-875 DKAVEPTCTETGLT
+875 
-889 EGKHCSVCGAV
+889 
-900 LVEQEIVPAK
+900 
-910 GHTEVIDKT
+910 
-919 VKPTCTETG
+919 
-928 LTEGKHC
+928 
-935 SVCNKV
+935 
-941 LVKQTIVPAKGH
+941 
-953 RWDGGKITA
+953 
-962 APTCT
+962 
-967 GTGVKTYTCTACAAT
+967 
-982 RTETV
+982 
-987 SATGH
+987 
-992 TVVTVAKVEPT
+992 
-1003 CTQPGRAAGTKCS
+1003 
-1016 VCGEILSGLT
+1016 
-1026 EIKATGHTEV
+1026 
-1036 IDAAV
+1036 
-1041 EPTCTETG
+1041 
-1049 LTEGKHCSVCNAV
+1049 
-1062 LVEQRVVPAKGHT
+1062 
-1075 EVVDKAV
+1075 
-1082 EPTCTETGLAEG
+1082 
-1094 KHCSVC
+1094 
-1100 NAVLVEQE
+1100 
-1108 VVPAKGHTEVI
+1108 
-1119 DKAVEPTCTE
+1119 
-1129 TGLTEGKRC
+1129 
-1138 SVCGEVLV
+1138 
-1146 KQEVVPAKGHTEV
+1146 
-1159 IDKAVEPTCTKMGL
+1159 
-1173 TEGKHCSVCNAV
+1173 
-1185 LVEQKVV
+1185 
-1192 PAKRHTEVI
+1192 
-1201 DKAVAP
+1201 
-1207 TCTKTGLTEGK
+1207 
-1218 HCSVCSAVL
+1218 
-1227 VEQEIVPAKG
+1227 
-1237 HIEVVDKA
+1237 
-1245 VEPTCTKTG
+1245 
-1254 LTEGKHCSVC
+1254 
-1264 SAVLVEQEIVPA
+1264 
-1276 KGHTEVV
+1276 
-1283 DKAVEPTCT
+1283 
-1292 ETGLTEGK
+1292 
-1300 HCSVCGEVLV
+1300 
-1310 EQKVVPAKGHT
+1310 
-1321 EVIDKAVAPTCTKT
+1321 
-1335 GLTEGKH
+1335 
-1342 CSVCGEVLVEQEV
+1342 
-1355 VPAKGHTEVV
+1355 
-1365 DKAVEPTCTETGL
+1365 ETGL

-1387 SAVLVEQEVVPAKGH
+1387 SA
-1402 TEVVDKAVEPTCTK
+1402 
-1416 TGLTEG
+1416 
-1422 KHCSV
+1422 
-1427 CGEVLVEQ
+1427 VLVEQ

-1521 RRIGDVN
+1521 LRIGDVN

-1537 LQCTLDLQTLYDYLA
+1537 LQCALDLQALYDYLA

-1599 ARNG
+1599 ARNN

>member
-1 MRAKRASQRAAA
+1 MRAKRASRRAAA
-13 LLCAAALLV
+13 FLCAAALLV

-34 LRVGSASAVP
+34 LRVGSASAAP

-53 GSNLDKLAGVQGI
+53 GSNLEALAGVEGI

-123 PDAAAGEYLLDIL
+123 PDAVAGEYLLGIL
-136 IENAYNTGLGAVPLN
+136 IENAYNTGLVTVSLSGAS
-151 GAPGVFTVTEPQST
+151 GVFTVTEPQST

-203 EFRYDAALFTY
+203 EFRYDAALFTC
-214 VAAEPLA
+214 VAAEPLS

-231 ASRAGYV
+231 TSRAGYV
-238 SAAFASEEEIPGGEL
+238 SAAFASEEEISGGEL

-280 ALAAMNGVGF
+280 ALAAMNGIGF
-290 TQALTLRKTEVTPET
+290 TRTLALRKAEVIPEV

-317 TDETITAVAVLDS
+317 TDETITAVATLDS

-358 MESVDGVCIVTNPN
+358 MESVDGVCIETNPN

-387 FVDEAVLLTM
+387 FADGAELVTV
-397 TFQPEKEGT
+397 TFQPKKEGA
-406 VTLTPAIA
+406 VTLTPTVT

-420 DRQPI
+420 DRRPI

-448 DGTVLSRQSVRYR
+448 GGTVLSRQSVRYR

-484 GGDYSSITADAEFTA
+484 SGDYSSITADAEFTA

-514 EPTCTKAGL
+514 A
-523 TEGKHCSVCGEVLVE
+523 
-538 QEVVPAKGH
+538 
-547 TEVVDKAVEPT
+547 
-558 CTKTGLT
+558 
-565 EGKHCSVCG
+565 
-574 EVLVEQTIVPA
+574 
-585 KGHSWDSGK
+585 
-594 ITIVP
+594 
-599 TCTGTGVKTYT
+599 
-610 CTACAATRTETVSAT
+610 
-625 GHTVVT
+625 
-631 VAKVEPTCT
+631 
-640 QPGRAAGTKC
+640 
-650 SVCGEV
+650 
-656 LSGLTEIKATGH
+656 
-668 TEVIDAAVEPTCTK
+668 
-682 TGLTEG
+682 
-688 KHCSVCNKVLV
+688 
-699 KQTIVPAKGHSWDSG
+699 
-714 KITIAPTCTGTGVKT
+714 
-729 YTCTACAAT
+729 
-738 RTETVS
+738 
-744 ATGHTVVT
+744 
-752 VAKVEPTC
+752 
-760 TQPGRAAGTKCSVC
+760 
-774 GEVLSGLTE
+774 
-783 IKATGHTEVIDKAVA
+783 
-798 PTCTKTGLTEGKH
+798 
-811 CSVCSAVLVEQK
+811 
-823 VVPAKGHI
+823 
-831 EVVDKAVEPTCTETG
+831 
-846 LTEGK
+846 
-851 HCSVCGEVQ
+851 
-860 VEQEVV
+860 
-866 PAKGHTEVI
+866 
-875 DKAVEPTCTETGLT
+875 
-889 EGKHCSVCGAV
+889 
-900 LVEQEIVPAK
+900 
-910 GHTEVIDKT
+910 
-919 VKPTCTETG
+919 
-928 LTEGKHC
+928 
-935 SVCNKV
+935 
-941 LVKQTIVPAKGH
+941 
-953 RWDGGKITA
+953 
-962 APTCT
+962 
-967 GTGVKTYTCTACAAT
+967 
-982 RTETV
+982 
-987 SATGH
+987 
-992 TVVTVAKVEPT
+992 
-1003 CTQPGRAAGTKCS
+1003 
-1016 VCGEILSGLT
+1016 
-1026 EIKATGHTEV
+1026 
-1036 IDAAV
+1036 
-1041 EPTCTETG
+1041 
-1049 LTEGKHCSVCNAV
+1049 
-1062 LVEQRVVPAKGHT
+1062 
-1075 EVVDKAV
+1075 
-1082 EPTCTETGLAEG
+1082 
-1094 KHCSVC
+1094 
-1100 NAVLVEQE
+1100 
-1108 VVPAKGHTEVI
+1108 
-1119 DKAVEPTCTE
+1119 
-1129 TGLTEGKRC
+1129 
-1138 SVCGEVLV
+1138 
-1146 KQEVVPAKGHTEV
+1146 
-1159 IDKAVEPTCTKMGL
+1159 
-1173 TEGKHCSVCNAV
+1173 
-1185 LVEQKVV
+1185 
-1192 PAKRHTEVI
+1192 
-1201 DKAVAP
+1201 
-1207 TCTKTGLTEGK
+1207 
-1218 HCSVCSAVL
+1218 
-1227 VEQEIVPAKG
+1227 
-1237 HIEVVDKA
+1237 
-1245 VEPTCTKTG
+1245 
-1254 LTEGKHCSVC
+1254 
-1264 SAVLVEQEIVPA
+1264 
-1276 KGHTEVV
+1276 
-1283 DKAVEPTCT
+1283 PTCT

-1310 EQKVVPAKGHT
+1310 EQEVVKAKGHT
-1321 EVIDKAVAPTCTKT
+1321 EVIDKAVEPTCTKT

-1365 DKAVEPTCTETGL
+1365 DKAV
-1378 TEGKHCSVC
+1378 
-1387 SAVLVEQEVVPAKGH
+1387 A
-1402 TEVVDKAVEPTCTK
+1402 PTCTK

-1435 EVVPA
+1435 KVVPA

-1508 SDDSGSANVACLL
+1508 SDDSGSANVDCLL
-1521 RRIGDVN
+1521 LRIGDVN

-1537 LQCTLDLQTLYDYLA
+1537 LRCTLDLQTLYDYLA

>member
-1 MRAKRASQRAAA
+1 MRAKRASRRAAA
-13 LLCAAALLV
+13 FLCAAALLV

-34 LRVGSASAVP
+34 LRVGSASAAP

-53 GSNLDKLAGVQGI
+53 GSNLEALAGVEGI

-123 PDAAAGEYLLDIL
+123 PDAVAGEYLLGIL
-136 IENAYNTGLGAVPLN
+136 IENAYNTGLVTVSLSGAS
-151 GAPGVFTVTEPQST
+151 GVFTVTEPQST
-165 TKTLYFYSGSSVST
+165 TKTLYFYGSSDAST

-185 VSITACTYGSQGL
+185 VSITARTYGSQGL
-198 AAGKL
+198 AAGRL
-203 EFRYDAALFTY
+203 EFRYDAALFTC
-214 VAAEPLA
+214 VAAEPLS
-221 ALSGAVKSLD
+221 ALSGAMKSLD
-231 ASRAGYV
+231 TSRAGYV
-238 SAAFASEEEIPGGEL
+238 SAAFASEEEISGGEL

-290 TQALTLRKTEVTPET
+290 TQALTLRKTEVTPEA

-317 TDETITAVAVLDS
+317 TDETITAVATLDS

-358 MESVDGVCIVTNPN
+358 MESVDGVCIETNPKI
-372 FDGGQV
+372 DGGQV
-378 KFTFICEKG
+378 KFTFICAKG
-387 FVDEAVLLTM
+387 FADGAELVTM
-397 TFQPEKEGT
+397 TFQPKKEGA

-440 FEVTFRDE
+440 CEVTFRDE
-448 DGTVLSRQSVRYR
+448 GGTVLSRQSVRYR

-472 PDEAHHYELAGW
+472 PDEAHHYELTGW

-514 EPTCTKAGL
+514 EPTCTETGL

-538 QEVVPAKGH
+538 QEVVKAKGHIEVVDKAVAPTCTKTGLTEGKHCSVCNAVLVEQEVVPAKGHTEVVDKAVEPTCTETGLTEGKHCSVCSAVLAEQEIVPAKGH

-565 EGKHCSVCG
+565 EGKHCSVCSA
-574 EVLVEQTIVPA
+574 VLVEQKVVPAKGHTDVIDEAVEPTCTKTGLTEGKHCSVCNAVLVEQEVVKAKGHTEVVDKAVEPTCTETGLTEGKHCSVCSAVLVEQKVVPAKGHTEVIDKAVEPTCTKTGLTEGKHCSVCNAVLVEQKVVPAKGHTEVIDKAVEPTCTKAGLTEGKHCSVCSAVLVEQKVVPAKGHTEVIDKAVEPTCTETGLTEGKHCSVCSAVLVEQEIVPA
-585 KGHSWDSGK
+585 KGHTEVIDKAVEPTCTKTGLTEGKHCSVCSAVLEEQKVVPAKGHTEVIDKAVEPTCTETGLTEGKHCSVCSAVLVEQKVVPAKGHTEVIDKAVEPTCTKAGLTEGKRCSVCSAVLVEQEIVPAKGHTEVIDKAVEPTCTETGLTEGKHCSVCNAVLVEQKVVPAKGHTEVIDKAVAPTCTKTGLTEGKHCSVCNKVLVKQTIVPARGHNWDSGK

-610 CTACAATRTETVSAT
+610 CTECDATKTETVSAT
-625 GHTVVT
+625 GHTAVA

-688 KHCSVCNKVLV
+688 KHCSVC
-699 KQTIVPAKGHSWDSG
+699 
-714 KITIAPTCTGTGVKT
+714 
-729 YTCTACAAT
+729 
-738 RTETVS
+738 
-744 ATGHTVVT
+744 
-752 VAKVEPTC
+752 
-760 TQPGRAAGTKCSVC
+760 
-774 GEVLSGLTE
+774 
-783 IKATGHTEVIDKAVA
+783 
-798 PTCTKTGLTEGKH
+798 
-811 CSVCSAVLVEQK
+811 
-823 VVPAKGHI
+823 
-831 EVVDKAVEPTCTETG
+831 
-846 LTEGK
+846 
-851 HCSVCGEVQ
+851 
-860 VEQEVV
+860 
-866 PAKGHTEVI
+866 
-875 DKAVEPTCTETGLT
+875 
-889 EGKHCSVCGAV
+889 
-900 LVEQEIVPAK
+900 
-910 GHTEVIDKT
+910 
-919 VKPTCTETG
+919 
-928 LTEGKHC
+928 
-935 SVCNKV
+935 
-941 LVKQTIVPAKGH
+941 
-953 RWDGGKITA
+953 
-962 APTCT
+962 
-967 GTGVKTYTCTACAAT
+967 
-982 RTETV
+982 
-987 SATGH
+987 
-992 TVVTVAKVEPT
+992 
-1003 CTQPGRAAGTKCS
+1003 
-1016 VCGEILSGLT
+1016 
-1026 EIKATGHTEV
+1026 
-1036 IDAAV
+1036 
-1041 EPTCTETG
+1041 
-1049 LTEGKHCSVCNAV
+1049 
-1062 LVEQRVVPAKGHT
+1062 
-1075 EVVDKAV
+1075 
-1082 EPTCTETGLAEG
+1082 
-1094 KHCSVC
+1094 
-1100 NAVLVEQE
+1100 
-1108 VVPAKGHTEVI
+1108 
-1119 DKAVEPTCTE
+1119 
-1129 TGLTEGKRC
+1129 
-1138 SVCGEVLV
+1138 
-1146 KQEVVPAKGHTEV
+1146 
-1159 IDKAVEPTCTKMGL
+1159 
-1173 TEGKHCSVCNAV
+1173 
-1185 LVEQKVV
+1185 
-1192 PAKRHTEVI
+1192 
-1201 DKAVAP
+1201 
-1207 TCTKTGLTEGK
+1207 
-1218 HCSVCSAVL
+1218 
-1227 VEQEIVPAKG
+1227 
-1237 HIEVVDKA
+1237 
-1245 VEPTCTKTG
+1245 
-1254 LTEGKHCSVC
+1254 
-1264 SAVLVEQEIVPA
+1264 
-1276 KGHTEVV
+1276 
-1283 DKAVEPTCT
+1283 
-1292 ETGLTEGK
+1292 
-1300 HCSVCGEVLV
+1300 GEVLV
-1310 EQKVVPAKGHT
+1310 EQK
-1321 EVIDKAVAPTCTKT
+1321 
-1335 GLTEGKH
+1335 
-1342 CSVCGEVLVEQEV
+1342 
-1355 VPAKGHTEVV
+1355 
-1365 DKAVEPTCTETGL
+1365 
-1378 TEGKHCSVC
+1378 
-1387 SAVLVEQEVVPAKGH
+1387 
-1402 TEVVDKAVEPTCTK
+1402 
-1416 TGLTEG
+1416 
-1422 KHCSV
+1422 
-1427 CGEVLVEQ
+1427 
-1435 EVVPA
+1435 VVPA

-1508 SDDSGSANVACLL
+1508 SDDSGSANVDCLL
-1521 RRIGDVN
+1521 LRIGDVN

-1537 LQCTLDLQTLYDYLA
+1537 LRCTLDLQTLYDYLA

>member
-1 MRAKRASQRAAA
+1 MRAKRASRRAAA

-34 LRVGSASAVP
+34 LRAGSVSAAP

-53 GSNLDKLAGVQGI
+53 GSNLEALAGVQGI
-66 VSYDNTALE
+66 VSYDGTALE

-123 PDAAAGEYLLDIL
+123 PDAAADDYLLDIL
-136 IENAYNTGLGAVPLN
+136 IENAYNTGLTTVPLN
-151 GAPGVFTVTEPQST
+151 GVSGVFTVTEPQST

-185 VSITACTYGSQGL
+185 VSITARTYGSQGL

-203 EFRYDAALFTY
+203 EFRYDAALFTC
-214 VAAEPLA
+214 VAAEPLS

-231 ASRAGYV
+231 TSRAGYV

-253 LRLTLEAVAD
+253 LRLTLEAAAD

-280 ALAAMNGVGF
+280 ALAAMNGIGF

-317 TDETITAVAVLDS
+317 TDETITAVVTLDS

-358 MESVDGVCIVTNPN
+358 MESVDGVCIETNPN

-378 KFTFICEKG
+378 KFTFICAKG
-387 FVDEAVLLTM
+387 FADGAELVTM
-397 TFQPEKEGT
+397 TFQPKKEGA
-406 VTLTPAIA
+406 VTLTPTVA

-448 DGTVLSRQSVRYR
+448 GGTVLSRQSVRYR

-514 EPTCTKAGL
+514 
-523 TEGKHCSVCGEVLVE
+523 
-538 QEVVPAKGH
+538 
-547 TEVVDKAVEPT
+547 
-558 CTKTGLT
+558 
-565 EGKHCSVCG
+565 
-574 EVLVEQTIVPA
+574 
-585 KGHSWDSGK
+585 
-594 ITIVP
+594 
-599 TCTGTGVKTYT
+599 
-610 CTACAATRTETVSAT
+610 
-625 GHTVVT
+625 
-631 VAKVEPTCT
+631 
-640 QPGRAAGTKC
+640 
-650 SVCGEV
+650 
-656 LSGLTEIKATGH
+656 
-668 TEVIDAAVEPTCTK
+668 
-682 TGLTEG
+682 
-688 KHCSVCNKVLV
+688 
-699 KQTIVPAKGHSWDSG
+699 
-714 KITIAPTCTGTGVKT
+714 APTCT
-729 YTCTACAAT
+729 
-738 RTETVS
+738 E
-744 ATGHTVVT
+744 
-752 VAKVEPTC
+752 
-760 TQPGRAAGTKCSVC
+760 
-774 GEVLSGLTE
+774 
-783 IKATGHTEVIDKAVA
+783 
-798 PTCTKTGLTEGKH
+798 TGLTEGKH
-811 CSVCSAVLVEQK
+811 CSVCSAVLVEQE
-823 VVPAKGHI
+823 I
-831 EVVDKAVEPTCTETG
+831 
-846 LTEGK
+846 
-851 HCSVCGEVQ
+851 
-860 VEQEVV
+860 V

-889 EGKHCSVCGAV
+889 EGKHCSVCSAV
-900 LVEQEIVPAK
+900 LVEQEV
-910 GHTEVIDKT
+910 
-919 VKPTCTETG
+919 VK
-928 LTEGKHC
+928 
-935 SVCNKV
+935 
-941 LVKQTIVPAKGH
+941 
-953 RWDGGKITA
+953 
-962 APTCT
+962 
-967 GTGVKTYTCTACAAT
+967 
-982 RTETV
+982 
-987 SATGH
+987 
-992 TVVTVAKVEPT
+992 
-1003 CTQPGRAAGTKCS
+1003 
-1016 VCGEILSGLT
+1016 
-1026 EIKATGHTEV
+1026 
-1036 IDAAV
+1036 
-1041 EPTCTETG
+1041 
-1049 LTEGKHCSVCNAV
+1049 
-1062 LVEQRVVPAKGHT
+1062 AKGHT

-1082 EPTCTETGLAEG
+1082 EPTY
-1094 KHCSVC
+1094 
-1100 NAVLVEQE
+1100 
-1108 VVPAKGHTEVI
+1108 
-1119 DKAVEPTCTE
+1119 
-1129 TGLTEGKRC
+1129 
-1138 SVCGEVLV
+1138 
-1146 KQEVVPAKGHTEV
+1146 
-1159 IDKAVEPTCTKMGL
+1159 
-1173 TEGKHCSVCNAV
+1173 
-1185 LVEQKVV
+1185 
-1192 PAKRHTEVI
+1192 
-1201 DKAVAP
+1201 
-1207 TCTKTGLTEGK
+1207 TKTGLTEGK
-1218 HCSVCSAVL
+1218 HCSVCNA
-1227 VEQEIVPAKG
+1227 
-1237 HIEVVDKA
+1237 
-1245 VEPTCTKTG
+1245 
-1254 LTEGKHCSVC
+1254 
-1264 SAVLVEQEIVPA
+1264 
-1276 KGHTEVV
+1276 
-1283 DKAVEPTCT
+1283 
-1292 ETGLTEGK
+1292 
-1300 HCSVCGEVLV
+1300 
-1310 EQKVVPAKGHT
+1310 
-1321 EVIDKAVAPTCTKT
+1321 
-1335 GLTEGKH
+1335 
-1342 CSVCGEVLVEQEV
+1342 
-1355 VPAKGHTEVV
+1355 
-1365 DKAVEPTCTETGL
+1365 
-1378 TEGKHCSVC
+1378 
-1387 SAVLVEQEVVPAKGH
+1387 
-1402 TEVVDKAVEPTCTK
+1402 
-1416 TGLTEG
+1416 
-1422 KHCSV
+1422 
-1427 CGEVLVEQ
+1427 VLVEQ

-1521 RRIGDVN
+1521 LRIGDVN

>member
-1 MRAKRASQRAAA
+1 M
-13 LLCAAALLV
+13 CAAALLV

-34 LRVGSASAVP
+34 LRVGSASAAP

-53 GSNLDKLAGVQGI
+53 GSNLESLAGVQGI
-66 VSYDNTALE
+66 VSYDSAALE

-97 QVSFNGA
+97 RVSFNGT
-104 CLDGISGSQNILR
+104 CLDGISGSQSILR

-136 IENAYNTGLGAVPLN
+136 IENAYNTGLGTVPLN
-151 GAPGVFTVTEPQST
+151 GASGVFAVTEPQST

-203 EFRYDAALFTY
+203 EFRYDAALFTC

-280 ALAAMNGVGF
+280 ALAAMNGIGF
-290 TQALTLRKTEVTPET
+290 TRTLALRKAEVTPEV

-317 TDETITAVAVLDS
+317 TDETITAVATLDS

-387 FVDEAVLLTM
+387 FADEAVLLTM
-397 TFQPEKEGT
+397 TFQPKKEGA
-406 VTLTPAIA
+406 VTLTPTVT

-420 DRQPI
+420 DRRPI

-440 FEVTFRDE
+440 FAVTFRDE

-514 EPTCTKAGL
+514 EPTCT
-523 TEGKHCSVCGEVLVE
+523 
-538 QEVVPAKGH
+538 
-547 TEVVDKAVEPT
+547 
-558 CTKTGLT
+558 
-565 EGKHCSVCG
+565 
-574 EVLVEQTIVPA
+574 
-585 KGHSWDSGK
+585 
-594 ITIVP
+594 
-599 TCTGTGVKTYT
+599 
-610 CTACAATRTETVSAT
+610 
-625 GHTVVT
+625 
-631 VAKVEPTCT
+631 
-640 QPGRAAGTKC
+640 
-650 SVCGEV
+650 
-656 LSGLTEIKATGH
+656 
-668 TEVIDAAVEPTCTK
+668 
-682 TGLTEG
+682 
-688 KHCSVCNKVLV
+688 
-699 KQTIVPAKGHSWDSG
+699 
-714 KITIAPTCTGTGVKT
+714 
-729 YTCTACAAT
+729 
-738 RTETVS
+738 
-744 ATGHTVVT
+744 
-752 VAKVEPTC
+752 
-760 TQPGRAAGTKCSVC
+760 
-774 GEVLSGLTE
+774 
-783 IKATGHTEVIDKAVA
+783 
-798 PTCTKTGLTEGKH
+798 
-811 CSVCSAVLVEQK
+811 
-823 VVPAKGHI
+823 
-831 EVVDKAVEPTCTETG
+831 
-846 LTEGK
+846 
-851 HCSVCGEVQ
+851 
-860 VEQEVV
+860 
-866 PAKGHTEVI
+866 
-875 DKAVEPTCTETGLT
+875 
-889 EGKHCSVCGAV
+889 
-900 LVEQEIVPAK
+900 
-910 GHTEVIDKT
+910 
-919 VKPTCTETG
+919 
-928 LTEGKHC
+928 
-935 SVCNKV
+935 
-941 LVKQTIVPAKGH
+941 
-953 RWDGGKITA
+953 
-962 APTCT
+962 
-967 GTGVKTYTCTACAAT
+967 
-982 RTETV
+982 
-987 SATGH
+987 
-992 TVVTVAKVEPT
+992 
-1003 CTQPGRAAGTKCS
+1003 
-1016 VCGEILSGLT
+1016 
-1026 EIKATGHTEV
+1026 
-1036 IDAAV
+1036 
-1041 EPTCTETG
+1041 ETG
-1049 LTEGKHCSVCNAV
+1049 LTEGKHCSVCNA
-1062 LVEQRVVPAKGHT
+1062 
-1075 EVVDKAV
+1075 
-1082 EPTCTETGLAEG
+1082 
-1094 KHCSVC
+1094 
-1100 NAVLVEQE
+1100 
-1108 VVPAKGHTEVI
+1108 
-1119 DKAVEPTCTE
+1119 
-1129 TGLTEGKRC
+1129 
-1138 SVCGEVLV
+1138 
-1146 KQEVVPAKGHTEV
+1146 
-1159 IDKAVEPTCTKMGL
+1159 
-1173 TEGKHCSVCNAV
+1173 
-1185 LVEQKVV
+1185 
-1192 PAKRHTEVI
+1192 
-1201 DKAVAP
+1201 
-1207 TCTKTGLTEGK
+1207 
-1218 HCSVCSAVL
+1218 
-1227 VEQEIVPAKG
+1227 
-1237 HIEVVDKA
+1237 
-1245 VEPTCTKTG
+1245 
-1254 LTEGKHCSVC
+1254 
-1264 SAVLVEQEIVPA
+1264 
-1276 KGHTEVV
+1276 
-1283 DKAVEPTCT
+1283 
-1292 ETGLTEGK
+1292 
-1300 HCSVCGEVLV
+1300 
-1310 EQKVVPAKGHT
+1310 
-1321 EVIDKAVAPTCTKT
+1321 
-1335 GLTEGKH
+1335 
-1342 CSVCGEVLVEQEV
+1342 VLVEQEV

-1387 SAVLVEQEVVPAKGH
+1387 NAALVEQKVVPAKGH
-1402 TEVVDKAVEPTCTK
+1402 TEVIDKAAAPTCTK

-1508 SDDSGSANVACLL
+1508 SDDNGSANVACLL
-1521 RRIGDVN
+1521 LRIGDVN

-1552 LRQVPGSFCDSADA
+1552 LGQVPGSFRDSADA
-1566 ARNELLVRY
+1566 ARNDLLGGY

>member
-1 MRAKRASQRAAA
+1 MRAKRASRRAAA

-34 LRVGSASAVP
+34 LRVGSASAAP

-53 GSNLDKLAGVQGI
+53 GSNLEALAGVEGI

-86 ALGTVN
+86 VLGTVN

-117 LDFRVR
+117 LDFRVKA
-123 PDAAAGEYLLDIL
+123 DAAPGDYLLDIL
-136 IENAYNTGLGAVPLN
+136 IENAYNTDPVAVPLS
-151 GAPGVFTVTEPQST
+151 GASGVFAVTEPQTT
-165 TKTLYFYSGSSVST
+165 TKTLYFYSGSSVPT

-203 EFRYDAALFTY
+203 EFRYDAALFTC

-231 ASRAGYV
+231 TSRAGYV

-317 TDETITAVAVLDS
+317 TDETITAVAVLDR

-344 TALLTCTGVKVSAG
+344 TALLTCTGVEVSAG

-397 TFQPEKEGT
+397 TFRPEKEGT
-406 VTLTPAIA
+406 VTLTPTVT

-420 DRQPI
+420 DRRPI

-514 EPTCTKAGL
+514 EPTCTK
-523 TEGKHCSVCGEVLVE
+523 
-538 QEVVPAKGH
+538 
-547 TEVVDKAVEPT
+547 
-558 CTKTGLT
+558 
-565 EGKHCSVCG
+565 
-574 EVLVEQTIVPA
+574 
-585 KGHSWDSGK
+585 
-594 ITIVP
+594 
-599 TCTGTGVKTYT
+599 
-610 CTACAATRTETVSAT
+610 
-625 GHTVVT
+625 
-631 VAKVEPTCT
+631 
-640 QPGRAAGTKC
+640 
-650 SVCGEV
+650 
-656 LSGLTEIKATGH
+656 
-668 TEVIDAAVEPTCTK
+668 
-682 TGLTEG
+682 
-688 KHCSVCNKVLV
+688 
-699 KQTIVPAKGHSWDSG
+699 
-714 KITIAPTCTGTGVKT
+714 
-729 YTCTACAAT
+729 
-738 RTETVS
+738 
-744 ATGHTVVT
+744 
-752 VAKVEPTC
+752 
-760 TQPGRAAGTKCSVC
+760 
-774 GEVLSGLTE
+774 
-783 IKATGHTEVIDKAVA
+783 
-798 PTCTKTGLTEGKH
+798 
-811 CSVCSAVLVEQK
+811 
-823 VVPAKGHI
+823 
-831 EVVDKAVEPTCTETG
+831 
-846 LTEGK
+846 
-851 HCSVCGEVQ
+851 
-860 VEQEVV
+860 
-866 PAKGHTEVI
+866 
-875 DKAVEPTCTETGLT
+875 
-889 EGKHCSVCGAV
+889 
-900 LVEQEIVPAK
+900 
-910 GHTEVIDKT
+910 
-919 VKPTCTETG
+919 
-928 LTEGKHC
+928 
-935 SVCNKV
+935 
-941 LVKQTIVPAKGH
+941 
-953 RWDGGKITA
+953 
-962 APTCT
+962 
-967 GTGVKTYTCTACAAT
+967 
-982 RTETV
+982 
-987 SATGH
+987 
-992 TVVTVAKVEPT
+992 
-1003 CTQPGRAAGTKCS
+1003 
-1016 VCGEILSGLT
+1016 
-1026 EIKATGHTEV
+1026 
-1036 IDAAV
+1036 
-1041 EPTCTETG
+1041 
-1049 LTEGKHCSVCNAV
+1049 
-1062 LVEQRVVPAKGHT
+1062 
-1075 EVVDKAV
+1075 
-1082 EPTCTETGLAEG
+1082 
-1094 KHCSVC
+1094 
-1100 NAVLVEQE
+1100 
-1108 VVPAKGHTEVI
+1108 
-1119 DKAVEPTCTE
+1119 
-1129 TGLTEGKRC
+1129 
-1138 SVCGEVLV
+1138 
-1146 KQEVVPAKGHTEV
+1146 
-1159 IDKAVEPTCTKMGL
+1159 
-1173 TEGKHCSVCNAV
+1173 
-1185 LVEQKVV
+1185 
-1192 PAKRHTEVI
+1192 
-1201 DKAVAP
+1201 
-1207 TCTKTGLTEGK
+1207 TGLTEGK

-1227 VEQEIVPAKG
+1227 VEQEIVPAR
-1237 HIEVVDKA
+1237 
-1245 VEPTCTKTG
+1245 
-1254 LTEGKHCSVC
+1254 
-1264 SAVLVEQEIVPA
+1264 
-1276 KGHTEVV
+1276 
-1283 DKAVEPTCT
+1283 
-1292 ETGLTEGK
+1292 
-1300 HCSVCGEVLV
+1300 
-1310 EQKVVPAKGHT
+1310 
-1321 EVIDKAVAPTCTKT
+1321 
-1335 GLTEGKH
+1335 
-1342 CSVCGEVLVEQEV
+1342 
-1355 VPAKGHTEVV
+1355 
-1365 DKAVEPTCTETGL
+1365 
-1378 TEGKHCSVC
+1378 
-1387 SAVLVEQEVVPAKGH
+1387 
-1402 TEVVDKAVEPTCTK
+1402 
-1416 TGLTEG
+1416 
-1422 KHCSV
+1422 
-1427 CGEVLVEQ
+1427 
-1435 EVVPA
+1435 
-1440 LGFTVSGSVAG
+1440 GFTVSGSVDG

>member
-34 LRVGSASAVP
+34 LRVGSASAAP

-53 GSNLDKLAGVQGI
+53 GSNLEALAGVQGI
-66 VSYDNTALE
+66 VSYDDTALE

-86 ALGTVN
+86 TLGTVN

-123 PDAAAGEYLLDIL
+123 PDAAAGDYLLDIL
-136 IENAYNTGLGAVPLN
+136 IENAYNTGLTTVPLN
-151 GAPGVFTVTEPQST
+151 GVSGVFTVTEPQTT

-179 LHKGEQ
+179 LHRGEQ
-185 VSITACTYGSQGL
+185 VSITARTYGSQGL

-203 EFRYDAALFTY
+203 EFRYDAALFTC

-253 LRLTLEAVAD
+253 LRLTLEAAAD

-317 TDETITAVAVLDS
+317 TDETITAVVTLDS

-358 MESVDGVCIVTNPN
+358 MESVDGVCIETNPKI
-372 FDGGQV
+372 DGGQV
-378 KFTFICEKG
+378 KFTFICAKG
-387 FVDEAVLLTM
+387 FADGAELVTV
-397 TFQPEKEGT
+397 TFQPKKEGT
-406 VTLTPAIA
+406 VTLTPAVT

-420 DRQPI
+420 DRRPI

-499 RYTAIPHTEVVDKAV
+499 RYTAVPHTEVVDKAVAPTCTKTGLTEGKHCSVCSAVLVEQEVVPAKGHTEVIDKAVAPTCTKTGLTEGKHCSVCSAVLVEQEVVPAKGHTEVIDKAVEPTCTKTGLTEGKHCSVCSAVLVEQEIVPAKGHTEVIDKAVEPTCTETGLTEGKHCSVCSAVLVEQKVVPIKGHTEVIDKAV

-523 TEGKHCSVCGEVLVE
+523 TEGKHCSVCNAVLVE
-538 QEVVPAKGH
+538 QKVVPAKGH

-565 EGKHCSVCG
+565 EGKHCSVCSAVLVEQEVVPAKG
-574 EVLVEQTIVPA
+574 HTEVIDAAVEPTCTKTGLTEGKHCSVCSAVLVKQEVVPAKGHTEVVDKAVEPTCTETGLTEGKHCSVCSAVLVEQKVVPAKGHTEVIDAAVEPTCTETGLTEGKHCSVCNKVLVEQTIVPA

-594 ITIVP
+594 ITVAPTCTKTGVKTYTCTECDATKTETASATGHTAVAVAKVEPTCTQPGRAAGTKCSVCGEVLSGLTEIKATGHTEVIDAAVEPTCTETGLTEGKHCSVCGEVLVEQEVVPAKGHSWDSGKITIAP

-668 TEVIDAAVEPTCTK
+668 TEVIDAAVEPTCTE

-783 IKATGHTEVIDKAVA
+783 IKATGHTEVIDKAV
-798 PTCTKTGLTEGKH
+798 
-811 CSVCSAVLVEQK
+811 
-823 VVPAKGHI
+823 
-831 EVVDKAVEPTCTETG
+831 
-846 LTEGK
+846 
-851 HCSVCGEVQ
+851 
-860 VEQEVV
+860 
-866 PAKGHTEVI
+866 
-875 DKAVEPTCTETGLT
+875 
-889 EGKHCSVCGAV
+889 
-900 LVEQEIVPAK
+900 
-910 GHTEVIDKT
+910 
-919 VKPTCTETG
+919 
-928 LTEGKHC
+928 
-935 SVCNKV
+935 
-941 LVKQTIVPAKGH
+941 
-953 RWDGGKITA
+953 
-962 APTCT
+962 
-967 GTGVKTYTCTACAAT
+967 
-982 RTETV
+982 
-987 SATGH
+987 
-992 TVVTVAKVEPT
+992 
-1003 CTQPGRAAGTKCS
+1003 
-1016 VCGEILSGLT
+1016 
-1026 EIKATGHTEV
+1026 
-1036 IDAAV
+1036 
-1041 EPTCTETG
+1041 
-1049 LTEGKHCSVCNAV
+1049 
-1062 LVEQRVVPAKGHT
+1062 
-1075 EVVDKAV
+1075 
-1082 EPTCTETGLAEG
+1082 
-1094 KHCSVC
+1094 
-1100 NAVLVEQE
+1100 
-1108 VVPAKGHTEVI
+1108 
-1119 DKAVEPTCTE
+1119 
-1129 TGLTEGKRC
+1129 
-1138 SVCGEVLV
+1138 
-1146 KQEVVPAKGHTEV
+1146 
-1159 IDKAVEPTCTKMGL
+1159 
-1173 TEGKHCSVCNAV
+1173 
-1185 LVEQKVV
+1185 
-1192 PAKRHTEVI
+1192 
-1201 DKAVAP
+1201 
-1207 TCTKTGLTEGK
+1207 
-1218 HCSVCSAVL
+1218 
-1227 VEQEIVPAKG
+1227 
-1237 HIEVVDKA
+1237 
-1245 VEPTCTKTG
+1245 EPTCTKTG

-1276 KGHTEVV
+1276 KGHTEVI
-1283 DKAVEPTCT
+1283 DKAVEPACT
-1292 ETGLTEGK
+1292 KTGLTEGK

-1321 EVIDKAVAPTCTKT
+1321 EAIDKAVEPTCTKT
-1335 GLTEGKH
+1335 GLTEGKR
-1342 CSVCGEVLVEQEV
+1342 CSVCSAVLVEQKV

-1365 DKAVEPTCTETGL
+1365 DKAVAPTCTKTGL

-1402 TEVVDKAVEPTCTK
+1402 TEVVDKAVEPTCTE

-1427 CGEVLVEQ
+1427 CNAVLVEQ
-1435 EVVPA
+1435 KVVPA

-1451 VTDNAMVTLLKD
+1451 ATDNAMVTLLKD
-1463 GVVAARGDVRADGG
+1463 GVVTARGDVRVDGG

-1521 RRIGDVN
+1521 LRIGDVN